1 MAAIFT
7 VTHPTPDE
15 GRTLVHEAGRVSLA
29 FSVGCTLSSTL
40 DQRLGAHVVRAQQPG
55 QAHVAVL
62 RRAAVADGH
71 VHVLALA
78 AGALEPGHAVGIGRA
93 RTRAFGQRLGAYI
106 VQALQVTLADVAS
119 GPRAAFTGN
128 GHLMDALVANAPA
141 SFLAGLAD
149 AQPLP
154 HFVSTIGD
162 SHIFL
167 VLLHLRPGAQM

>member
-1 MAAIFT
+1 MIALASMAAIVT
-7 VTHPTPDE
+7 VTHPISDE

-40 DQRLGAHVVRAQQPG
+40 DQRLGAHVV
-55 QAHVAVL
+55 
-62 RRAAVADGH
+62 
-71 VHVLALA
+71 
-78 AGALEPGHAVGIGRA
+78 
-93 RTRAFGQRLGAYI
+93 
-106 VQALQVTLADVAS
+106 QALQVTLTDVAS
-119 GPRAAFTGN
+119 GPRASFTGS
-128 GHLMDALVANAPA
+128 GHLTDALVANAPA